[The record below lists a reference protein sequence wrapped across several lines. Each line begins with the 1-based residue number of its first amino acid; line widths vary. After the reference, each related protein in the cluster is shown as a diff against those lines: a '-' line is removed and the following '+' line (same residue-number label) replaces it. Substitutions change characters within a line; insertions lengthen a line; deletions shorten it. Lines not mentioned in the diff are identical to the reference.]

1 MSQEL
6 KPQDTSVPEPQ
17 EERKR
22 TKQRRK
28 KKSVKFSDV
37 LFWFSMHR
45 QAALFL
51 LPVAAAVFAFLIA
64 PAIGKFRRH
73 GGRFI

>member
-28 KKSVKFSDV
+28 KKVCQIFRCTV
-37 LFWFSMHR
+37 L
-45 QAALFL
+45 
-51 LPVAAAVFAFLIA
+51 VFYA
-64 PAIGKFRRH
+64 PSGSTVSLTCCRSCFCVFNRASNWKFRRY